1 MSGAR
6 VGVQGV
12 VKMFLSGVC
21 ARMQL
26 AASLLVDVE
35 CMVSTTLFS
44 LVAVEH
50 EITITL
56 NT

>member
-12 VKMFLSGVC
+12 VKMFAS
-21 ARMQL
+21 MQL

-50 EITITL
+50 EKTITM
-56 NT
+56 NA